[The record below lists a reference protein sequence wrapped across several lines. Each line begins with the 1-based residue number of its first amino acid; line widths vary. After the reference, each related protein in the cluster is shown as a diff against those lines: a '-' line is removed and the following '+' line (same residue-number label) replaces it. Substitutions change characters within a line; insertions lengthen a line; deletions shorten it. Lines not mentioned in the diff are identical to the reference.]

1 MFISNAISDH
11 EISFEIKYTIHHNFR
26 LKLEN
31 IKHIELQ
38 PKLPAF
44 LEKKECRG
52 PECLHAAIVWPMFQ
66 FQQPEVIENVE
77 DAFITHDLEKIS
89 KGNYDLLFDSNINTT
104 GASAA
109 DLQWTFV
116 LTKIVLTKFSAI
128 KQFTV
133 GISPLCCDLTSTT
146 FYKVS
151 YVQSQHKE
159 LGKPKKATLI
169 IMDVFRGQITDD
181 VISFLRDNNIHYV
194 LIANNMTQLFQ
205 PRDLMVNM
213 HCKSYLKRLFSEW
226 YAQQIEN

>member
-1 MFISNAISDH
+1 
-11 EISFEIKYTIHHNFR
+11 
-26 LKLEN
+26 
-31 IKHIELQ
+31 
-38 PKLPAF
+38 
-44 LEKKECRG
+44 
-52 PECLHAAIVWPMFQ
+52 MFQ
-66 FQQPEVIENVE
+66 VQQPEVIENVE

-109 DLQWTFV
+109 DLQRTFV

-181 VISFLRDNNIHYV
+181 VFSFLRDNNIHYV

>member
-1 MFISNAISDH
+1 
-11 EISFEIKYTIHHNFR
+11 
-26 LKLEN
+26 
-31 IKHIELQ
+31 
-38 PKLPAF
+38 
-44 LEKKECRG
+44 
-52 PECLHAAIVWPMFQ
+52 MFQ
-66 FQQPEVIENVE
+66 VQQPEVIENVE

-109 DLQWTFV
+109 DLQRTFV

-146 FYKVS
+146 LYRV
-151 YVQSQHKE
+151 KE